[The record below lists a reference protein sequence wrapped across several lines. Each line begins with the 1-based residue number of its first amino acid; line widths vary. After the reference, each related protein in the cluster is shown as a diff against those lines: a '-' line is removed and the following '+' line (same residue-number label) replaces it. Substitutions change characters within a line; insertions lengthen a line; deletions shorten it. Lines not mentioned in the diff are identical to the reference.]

1 MTRRVLVCGTW
12 REALAFLLLT
22 CPSFVLAAELSLPE
36 RTGAPGSSLTAPFTF
51 TAQGDSITGLQFDLQ
66 YDSSVMNIT
75 FTAGEG
81 LRAAGKNLYSVQPDY
96 NRRRV
101 LVIGSN
107 QNPLPDGI
115 LLNTFVNLYSN
126 AKPGTYAFTV
136 SRAAATNAAGENLPL
151 SVKAG
156 SIIVQGGQ
164 DQAVRLSSDGVV
176 NAASMTAGP
185 LAAGEL
191 ITLIG
196 SDLGPVYPVQ
206 AAADHLDTV
215 LNGTRVLLNG
225 VAASLLYASP
235 NQINAVVPPE
245 APAAEAV
252 NVEVQTE
259 GSIRAQVAVPSAAAS
274 PALFTVDATGTGQ
287 AVAFNQDASLNSAL
301 NPASRG
307 SEILLLLN
315 GAGSNPQA
323 AVSVRIGGA
332 AAGILDLSPSP
343 GLVPSVT
350 LLRCRVPD
358 QILASQTA
366 GLTVTVGTAASQSGV
381 TLAVQ

>member
-12 REALAFLLLT
+12 REALAFLLLACPAFT
-22 CPSFVLAAELSLPE
+22 CAAELSLPE
-36 RTGAPGSSLTAPFTF
+36 RTGAPGSSLTAPLAFA
-51 TAQGDSITGLQFDLQ
+51 AQGNPVTGLQFDVQ
-66 YDSSVMNIT
+66 YDSSAMNVT

-81 LRAAGKNLYSVQPDY
+81 LRAVGKNLHTVQPDY

-107 QNPLPDGI
+107 QKPLPDGV
-115 LLNTFVNLYSN
+115 LLNTFINLYSN
-126 AKPGTYAFTV
+126 AKPGTYALTISSSF
-136 SRAAATNAAGENLPL
+136 ATNAAGDNLPL
-151 SVKAG
+151 SITAGNITVK
-156 SIIVQGGQ
+156 GGQ

-176 NAASMTAGP
+176 NAASMAAGP
-185 LAAGEL
+185 VAPGEV

-225 VAASLLYASP
+225 VAASLLFASP
-235 NQINAVVPPE
+235 NQINAIVPVE
-245 APAAEAV
+245 ATGAGTV
-252 NVEVQTE
+252 SLEVQTE
-259 GSIRAQVAVPSAAAS
+259 GATRAQAAVLSAVAS
-274 PALFTVDATGTGQ
+274 PALFTADATGAGQ
-287 AVAFNQDASLNSAL
+287 AVVFNQDASLNSAL

-315 GAGSNPQA
+315 GAGSNQPA
-323 AVSVRIGGA
+323 DVSVQIGGTA
-332 AAGILDLSPSP
+332 AEILALSPSS
-343 GLVPSVT
+343 GLVPSLT
-350 LLRCRVPD
+350 LVRCRVPGE
-358 QILASQTA
+358 IMASQTA
-366 GLTVTVGTAASQSGV
+366 GLMVTVGAAASQSGV